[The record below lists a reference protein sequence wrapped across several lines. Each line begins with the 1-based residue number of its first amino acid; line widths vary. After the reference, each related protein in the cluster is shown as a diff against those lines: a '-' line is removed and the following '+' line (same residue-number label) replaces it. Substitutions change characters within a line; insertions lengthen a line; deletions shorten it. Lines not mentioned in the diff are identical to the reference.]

1 MEELRIEI
9 NNKYADFFTDMT
21 KALNGNKSAAV
32 RSRRLSLDL
41 EKLLKEYRKASIA
54 AAKV

>member
-9 NNKYADFFTDMT
+9 NNKYADFYTDMT
-21 KALNGNKSAAV
+21 KALIGNKSAAV
-32 RSRRLSLDL
+32 RSRKLSLDL

>member
-9 NNKYADFFTDMT
+9 NNKYADFYTDMT
-21 KALNGNKSAAV
+21 KALNGNKSAVV